1 MIIFWIAAAALL
13 CLALGLVLTPL
24 LRTRSD
30 ANGVPTNGS
39 NLTILRDQL
48 RQIDDDL
55 AAGMSTPAEHQ
66 ASRAELERRVLE
78 EEAAPEAGTPLKP
91 TAAHRAPRTAWV
103 VGLLVPA
110 LAVGAYVQLGTP
122 AALSPQVVTA
132 EEPFDAGQAAQLA
145 ELNGLVDK
153 LGERMA
159 NEPGN
164 LEGWTQLGR
173 AYAMLQRYEEAK
185 NANRHAMGLGAPTAQ
200 LLADQ
205 ADVLAMLQGQSTQG
219 EPDRLI
225 QQALQLDGRNVKAL
239 ALAGSAATERRDFES
254 AIRHWTQAL
263 QLAPAGSTLANNLE
277 SSLAEARSAAQA
289 QATPAPATPSTSG
302 GAGASGVGSA
312 APVAGTRTVSG
323 TVRLAPEL
331 AARVAAGDTLFIY
344 ARAAQG
350 PRMPLAIVRATAAS
364 LPFSF
369 TLDDSTAMSPQ
380 TRLSQ
385 FDSVVVSARIS
396 KSGEA
401 LPSRGDLV
409 GQIGPL
415 SLPSQELQITIDD
428 VQP

>member
-1 MIIFWIAAAALL
+1 MIIFWIAAAGLL

-24 LRTRSD
+24 LRARAD
-30 ANGVPTNGS
+30 ATGGPAHGS
-39 NLTILRDQL
+39 NLSILRDQL
-48 RQIDDDL
+48 RQIEEER
-55 AAGMSTPAEHQ
+55 AAGLSTPAEHQ
-66 ASRAELERRVLE
+66 AARAELERRVLD
-78 EEAAPEAGTPLKP
+78 EEATPEAGTPLKRSGARR
-91 TAAHRAPRTAWV
+91 AARTAWV
-103 VGLLVPA
+103 VGLLVPVLA
-110 LAVGAYVQLGTP
+110 LGAYGQLGTP
-122 AALSPQVVTA
+122 AALSPQVVAT
-132 EEPFDAGQAAQLA
+132 EEPTDAGQAAQLA

-159 NEPGN
+159 QEPGN

-185 NANRHAMGLGAPTAQ
+185 NANRHAMGLGAPSAQ

-205 ADVLAMLQGQSTQG
+205 ADVLAMLQGQSTRG

-225 QQALQLDGRNVKAL
+225 EQALQLDGRNVKAL
-239 ALAGSAATERRDFES
+239 ALAGSAATERRDFAL
-254 AIRHWTQAL
+254 AIRHWTLAL

-289 QATPAPATPSTSG
+289 QATPAPAAPSTTG
-302 GAGASGVGSA
+302 GAGSAGVAAA
-312 APVAGTRTVSG
+312 APVAGTRAVSG
-323 TVRLAPEL
+323 TVRLAPAL
-331 AARVAAGDTLFIY
+331 AARVAPGDTLFVY

-350 PRMPLAIVRATAAS
+350 PRMPLAIVRTTAAS

-380 TRLSQ
+380 ARLSQ

-401 LPSRGDLV
+401 LPSSGDLV
-409 GQIGPL
+409 GQMGPL
-415 SLPSQELQITIDD
+415 SPPSQGLQITIDA